1 MNMKKTKFGST
12 VRVNFSQEND
22 FLEIP
27 DLLEVQKNSYN
38 WLLKEGLKEVLRD
51 SSGISD
57 YNNKLV
63 LDFNDYILKTDCP
76 NYTIEE
82 CREKDVTYAAPLKIT
97 VRLVNTDTG
106 EIKESEVFM
115 GDFPLMTES
124 GTFIINGVERVI
136 ISQLSRS
143 PGSYFK
149 FQVDKTGKKLFNA
162 KIIPNK
168 GAWVEFET
176 DSSGVIYARID
187 KNRKIPITTF
197 MRALGLGTDEEIINY
212 FGENKN
218 LKATINKDISKNL
231 EEALL
236 DIYRRMK
243 PGEPLTIDGAQ
254 SYVNSLFFDPR
265 RYDFSNVGRYK
276 VNKKLCLWR
285 RLKNQEVTRMI
296 ISPLTDEVLAMP
308 GEIISTEKAKEIEN
322 QGVSE
327 AYINIEG
334 QEIKIISNG
343 MVDINNFVDFDARE
357 ECEICE
363 RVKFNILYEI
373 LKQNNNNKNKLKDAI
388 IDRKFDLV
396 PRYLTVDDIFASI
409 NYLLGLS
416 YEIGE
421 VDDID
426 HLGNRR
432 VRSVGELLQN
442 QFRIGFS
449 RLERI
454 VRERMTLQSQDLEVI
469 TPHAL
474 INIRPVVAAIKEF
487 FNSSPLSQF
496 MDQINPLSGLTHR
509 RRLSALGPGGLSRD
523 RASFEVRDVHYTQYG
538 RVCPIETPEG
548 ANIGLISYLSIFA
561 KINKY
566 GFIEAPFRK
575 IDKITGKVTDEIIYM
590 TADEEDEY
598 IIAQANEP
606 LDSENKFINSK
617 VKCRFKDDF
626 LEVEKNKVD
635 FMDVSPKMLV
645 SVSTAMIPFLEHDD
659 AIRALMGANM
669 QKQAVPLLK
678 PEAPLVGTGMEYS
691 AGKDS
696 RVCIIAKESGVV
708 IKVDAASIKVKYDSG
723 ITEEFRLTKFER
735 SNQSTC
741 INQHVNVRKN
751 QKFQKGDILADGPST
766 DNGEISVGKNILVGF
781 MPWEGYNYEDA
792 VLLSERLTKEDIYT
806 SIHIEEYSL
815 EARDTKLGP
824 EEITRDI
831 PNVSEELLKNLDE
844 NGIVRIGAKVRSGD
858 ILVGKVSPK
867 GETKL
872 TPEERLLRA
881 IFGEKA
887 REVRD
892 TSLKVPH
899 GEGGIVVD
907 VKIFDK
913 SNSKNELQAGVNKIV
928 RCYIAQKRKISVG
941 DKMAGRHGNKGVV
954 SRILPVEDMPFLPD
968 GTPLDVV
975 LNPLGVPARMNMG
988 QILETHLG
996 YAAKALGIKIVTP
1009 VFNST
1014 KEEDIFECLKKSGL
1028 SEDGKVWLR
1037 DGRTGEYFDNPVV
1050 VGYMYYLKLH
1060 HLVDD
1065 KIHARSTGPYSLV
1078 TQQPLG
1084 GKAQFGGQRFG
1095 EMEVWA
1101 LEAYGAAYTLQEI
1114 LTIKSDD
1121 VVGRVKAY
1129 EAIVKGQNIM
1139 TPGIP
1144 ESFKVLVKELQSIGL
1159 DLSILDKNGNEIDLR
1174 RNFDKENEPII
1185 DEFTKA
1191 KGFRNVIRESDLS
1204 DDFESQE
1211 TESDSDL
1218 DSDLESES
1226 DEEEYDSDSDLDLNS
1241 GKDKDEINYDLDEED
1256 YNEGPEERDVD
1267 NSYDNQEIEAPEE
1280 NEDIDISDFSDDFD
1294 DFDDDDFDENL
1305 DE

>member
-1 MNMKKTKFGST
+1 MKMKEIKFGNT
-12 VRVNFSQEND
+12 IRVNFNEEND

-27 DLLEVQKNSYN
+27 DLLEVQKKSYD
-38 WLLKEGLKEVLRD
+38 WFLKEGLNDVLRD

-63 LDFNDYILKTDCP
+63 LDFNGYTLNTKYP
-76 NYTIEE
+76 NYPIEE
-82 CREKDVTYAAPLKIT
+82 CREKDVTYASPLKIN
-97 VRLVNTDTG
+97 VRLVNTETG

-115 GDFPLMTES
+115 GDFPIMTES
-124 GTFIINGVERVI
+124 GTFIINGVERVV

-149 FQVDKTGKKLFNA
+149 VQFDKTGKKLFSS

-168 GAWVEFET
+168 GAWIEFET
-176 DSSGVIYARID
+176 DSNDVIYAKID
-187 KNRKIPITTF
+187 KNRKIPLTALI
-197 MRALGLGTDEEIINY
+197 RALGLSADEDIVRY

-218 LKATINKDISKNL
+218 LKATIVKDISKNS

-254 SYVNSLFFDPR
+254 GYVNSLFFDPR

-285 RLKNQEVTRMI
+285 RLKGQEVSQMI
-296 ISPLTDEVLAMP
+296 VSPITGEVLAMP
-308 GEIISTEKAKEIEN
+308 GELISTERAIEIEN

-327 AYINIEG
+327 VYVKVEG
-334 QEIKIISNG
+334 QEVKIISNG
-343 MVDINNFVDFDARE
+343 MVDINNFVDFDALK
-357 ECEICE
+357 ECGIKE

-373 LKQNNNNKNKLKDAI
+373 LQQNKGEKLKEAI

-416 YEIGE
+416 SGVGE
-421 VDDID
+421 TDDID

-449 RLERI
+449 RLERV

-474 INIRPVVAAIKEF
+474 INIRPVVAAVKEF

-509 RRLSALGPGGLSRD
+509 RRLSALGPGGLTRD

-538 RVCPIETPEG
+538 RMCPIETPEG

-561 KINKY
+561 KVNEY

-575 IDKITGKVTDEIIYM
+575 IDKKTGKVTDEIVYM
-590 TADEEDEY
+590 TADEEDEF
-598 IIAQANEP
+598 IVAQANEP
-606 LDSENKFINSK
+606 LDSEGRFVNAK

-626 LEVEKNKVD
+626 LEVEKSKAD
-635 FMDVSPKMLV
+635 FMDVSPKMVV

-696 RVCIIAKESGVV
+696 RVCIIAKEPGEV
-708 IKVDAASIKVKYDSG
+708 IKVDASSINVKYDSG
-723 ITEEFRLTKFER
+723 KTELFKLKKFER

-741 INQHVNVRKN
+741 INQRVNVRKG
-751 QKFQKGDILADGPST
+751 QKFKTGDILADGPST

-792 VLLSERLTKEDIYT
+792 VLLSERLTKEDVYT
-806 SIHIEEYSL
+806 SIHIEEYIAK
-815 EARDTKLGP
+815 ARDTKLGP
-824 EEITRDI
+824 EEMTRDI

-844 NGIVRIGAKVRSGD
+844 NGIVRIGAKVSSGD

-872 TPEERLLRA
+872 TAEERLLRA

-892 TSLKVPH
+892 TSLRVPH

-907 VKIFDK
+907 VKVFDK
-913 SNSKNELQAGVNKIV
+913 NNCKNELETGVNKVV

-968 GTPLDVV
+968 GRPLDVV

-996 YAAKALGIKIVTP
+996 YAAKALGIKVVTP

-1014 KEEDIFECLKKSGL
+1014 KESDIFECLKKSGL
-1028 SEDGKVWLR
+1028 GEDGKVWLR
-1037 DGRTGEYFDNPVV
+1037 DGRTGDYFDNPVV

-1159 DLSILDKNGNEIDLR
+1159 DLSILDKNGKEIDLR

-1185 DEFTKA
+1185 DELESSGRSTKN
-1191 KGFRNVIRESDLS
+1191 KTEDLS
-1204 DDFESQE
+1204 LSNFDDEEDE
-1211 TESDSDL
+1211 TE
-1218 DSDLESES
+1218 ESEDLS
-1226 DEEEYDSDSDLDLNS
+1226 AADS
-1241 GKDKDEINYDLDEED
+1241 EINYDLDDDFDEESD
-1256 YNEGPEERDVD
+1256 ENDD
-1267 NSYDNQEIEAPEE
+1267 SYDDEVDENNDSGEDEEAPQE
-1280 NEDIDISDFSDDFD
+1280 NVDIDENIDENSDIDESDFSEDFD
-1294 DFDDDDFDENL
+1294 EFDDDDFDGSDF